1 MNGYVIEETGK
12 TKPVQ
17 MVFHVV
23 KVRRA
28 QIQQGLG
35 VAALSHSA
43 VITGDL
49 YTFPA

>member
-1 MNGYVIEETGK
+1 MNGYVIEETWK
-12 TKPVQ
+12 MNSIQ

-35 VAALSHSA
+35 VL
-43 VITGDL
+43 L
-49 YTFPA
+49 YHTLQ